1 MYSEQW
7 QLRMRWAMSRAKPLS
22 LLLIAISWILANTA
36 WLSIGEQQLTG
47 TEISQLLNLL
57 PAISVLL
64 VFIASY
70 QRFAAAIG
78 TLAAISMLIF
88 AVLALTSDFEGSA
101 AAIAIYESISGIQ
114 GAGPGDV
121 DVATNQSIT
130 NLIAAASGI
139 AAAAFLAISAFK
151 PAQRSV
157 KKRQVTEDN
166 RALWDEQGD

>member
-57 PAISVLL
+57 PAIS
-64 VFIASY
+64 
-70 QRFAAAIG
+70 
-78 TLAAISMLIF
+78 MLIF

-121 DVATNQSIT
+121 DVVTSRSIT